1 MQKSQWFTTV
11 HSEGALLPVDVLER
25 IAVLDSNSIEGLNAA
40 SYHHEGE
47 RLNEVMN
54 QSWQRL
60 QTLWR
65 RFQTARQKLPVA
77 DSGTTL
83 TRERWLLPLFSELGY
98 GWLTP
103 APPIEIGEKSYPV
116 SHRWNHTPIH
126 LVSYKLGLDER
137 TRGRGST
144 LRTSPYSLVQE
155 VVNRAPQYLWGI
167 VSNGCVLRLVRN
179 NVSMTRQAYL
189 EFDLEAMMEGEV
201 YSDFV
206 LFWLLCHESRFEGA
220 QPAECW
226 LERWLQEAQ
235 RQGIRALDSLCDG
248 VKAAIEA
255 LGRGFLSANNQ
266 RLRDKLRA
274 GELSTQ
280 NYYRQLLRLVY
291 RLIVLFVAE
300 DRDILFRPDADEAA
314 RERYLHYYPTR
325 RLRQLAGRRSGT
337 RHTDLY
343 YALALVMELLG
354 QDGGCPELGL
364 PALNGFLFARESV
377 SDLHGCELANH
388 DLLDAIRALAFT
400 QDRQR
405 RRPVDYK
412 NLGSEELGSV
422 YESLLELHPVIHL
435 EAAHFELQS
444 AGGNER
450 KTSGSYYTPT
460 SLITSLLDT
469 ALDPVL
475 EEACRQNNAEQAI
488 LDLKV
493 CDPACGSGHFLI
505 AAAHRIAK
513 RLAMVRTG
521 DDEPGA
527 AERRKALRDVIGHCL
542 YGVDINPMAV
552 ELCKV
557 SLWMEAIEPGK
568 PLSFLDHHIQCGNS
582 LFGATP
588 ALLADGIP
596 EQAFEPV
603 EGDLK
608 EACRRF
614 KKQNKQEREGNQSL
628 WNAQN
633 VPLQKQ
639 HELARGMQ
647 VVASIDDDTV
657 AAVYHKQEAYFRER
671 ISPHYRALKLRADA
685 WCAAFVWKKTSDELE
700 PVTEE
705 TYRKIEQ
712 ASDPNRL
719 PQWLQETRKEIE
731 RLSRQYQF
739 FHWHLAFPDVF
750 RLPADGEAPENA
762 QTGWSGGF
770 DVVLGNPPWERIKIQ
785 EKEWFAAR
793 HPDIANAANAAQ
805 RRRMIAA
812 LAYEDAALFQQFQDA
827 QRAAQGESYFVRNS
841 GRYPLCGRGDVNT
854 YTIFAETM
862 RQLITTTGRVGCI
875 VPSGIA
881 TDDTTKVF
889 FQDITTSRTLVS
901 LYDFDNIAGIFADVD
916 SRYKFCLL
924 TLTGQQRPVLHGAE
938 FAFFLHSTV
947 DLEDE
952 ARRFTLTAEDL
963 RLINPNTRT
972 CPIFRSRRDS
982 ELTGAIYQRLPV
994 LIRDEPAEMNPWN
1007 VTFSRMFDMANDSHL
1022 FRTYTQL
1029 VNDGWELR
1037 GNVLYKGRE
1046 RCLPLYEGKMISHF
1060 DHRFGS
1066 YTLAAKP
1073 ESYDM
1078 DSIQHAD
1085 PTCLAQPRYWVHE
1098 SHMPDIL
1105 SNGNKGLLAFR
1116 DIARSTDV
1124 RTAIF
1129 SIIPAVP
1136 CGNNLP
1142 LAIAENSRS
1151 DELLCLNTNISSFV
1165 ADFIARQKAGGTHLN
1180 FFIVKQL
1187 PVLSP
1192 EQYTKVC
1199 RWESAMT
1206 VGQWVLPRAL
1216 ELTYTAWDLQEFA
1229 RACGYEG
1236 PPFRWDE
1243 QRRFLLRCELDAAY
1257 FHLYGIAR
1265 ADVDYIMETFP
1276 IVKRKDEKEYGEYR
1290 TKRVILEIY
1299 DELQRAIESGQP
1311 YRTRLEPPPADASV
1325 AHKAKTMQV

>member
-25 IAVLDSNSIEGLNAA
+25 IAVLDSNSVEGLTAA

-103 APPIEIGEKSYPV
+103 APPIEMSEKSYPV

-137 TRGRGST
+137 TRGRGIT

-235 RQGIRALDSLCDG
+235 RQGIRVLDSLRDG

-266 RLRDKLRA
+266 RLRDKLRS

-280 NYYRQLLRLVY
+280 DYYRQLLRLVY

-314 RERYLHYYPTR
+314 RERYLHYYSTQ

-337 RHTDLY
+337 RHADLY
-343 YALALVMELLG
+343 YALALVMDLLG
-354 QDGGCPELGL
+354 QDGGYPELGL

-388 DLLDAIRALAFT
+388 DLLDAMRALAFT

-435 EAAHFELQS
+435 EAAQFDLQS

-475 EEACRQNNAEQAI
+475 EEACRQRNAEQAI
-488 LDLKV
+488 LNLKV

-527 AERRKALRDVIGHCL
+527 AERRRALRDVVGHCI

-614 KKQNKQEREGNQSL
+614 KKRNRQEREGNQSL

-639 HELARGMQ
+639 HALERGMQ

-657 AAVYHKQEAYFRER
+657 TAVHHKQEAYFRER
-671 ISPHYRALKLRADA
+671 VSAQYRALKLRADA
-685 WCAAFVWKKTSDELE
+685 WCAAFVWKKTNDGLE

-705 TYRKIEQ
+705 IYRKIEQ
-712 ASDPNRL
+712 ASDPDQL
-719 PQWLQETRKEIE
+719 PQWLRETRDEIE
-731 RLSRQYQF
+731 RLSMQYQF

-750 RLPADGEAPENA
+750 RLPADGESPANA

-770 DVVLGNPPWERIKIQ
+770 DVVLGNPPWEHTELKEQ
-785 EKEWFAAR
+785 EWFAR
-793 HPDIANAANAAQ
+793 SRPDIAQAEGVA
-805 RRRMIAA
+805 RKRKIEA
-812 LAYEDAALFQQFQDA
+812 LMSQDPKLFAGYLEAKRQSD
-827 QRAAQGESYFVRNS
+827 SYSHFVRNA
-841 GRYPLCGRGDVNT
+841 GLYPLCGRGRINT
-854 YTIFAETM
+854 YAIFAELNRT
-862 RQLITTTGRVGCI
+862 LIKPQGRVGCI
-875 VPSGIA
+875 VQSGIA
-881 TDDTTKVF
+881 TDDTNKAF
-889 FQDITTSRTLVS
+889 FQDITTSHTLVS
-901 LYDFDNIAGIFADVD
+901 LYDFDNTTRIFPAVD

-924 TLTGQQRPVLHGAE
+924 TLTGSDCPITRAD
-938 FAFFLHSTV
+938 FAFFLHATS
-947 DLEDE
+947 DLED
-952 ARRFTLTAEDL
+952 RSKRFTLTLEDL

-972 CPIFRSRRDS
+972 CPIFRSKRDA
-982 ELTGAIYQRLPV
+982 ELTKAIYRRVPV
-994 LIRDEPAEMNPWN
+994 FVRETEPAQNPWN
-1007 VTFSRMFDMANDSHL
+1007 VSFKQGHFNMTSDASL

-1029 VNDGWELR
+1029 VSDGWELR
-1037 GNVLYKGRE
+1037 GNIFYKGKE

-1066 YTLAAKP
+1066 YTLEARP

-1078 DSIQHAD
+1078 NGIQHAN
-1085 PTCLAQPRYWVHE
+1085 PACLTQPRYWVHE

-1105 SNGNKGLLAFR
+1105 NSRSKGLLAFR
-1116 DIARSTDV
+1116 DIARSTDA

-1136 CGNNLP
+1136 CGHTTPVMLFEGNYV
-1142 LAIAENSRS
+1142 
-1151 DELLCLNTNISSFV
+1151 NTLVYFYVSSTSFV
-1165 ADFIARQKAGGTHLN
+1165 FDYFTRQKLGGTHLT
-1180 FFIVKQL
+1180 FTVFKQL
-1187 PVLSP
+1187 PVLLP
-1192 EQYTKVC
+1192 EQYTEVC
-1199 RWESAMT
+1199 AWESAGT

-1216 ELTYTAWDLQEFA
+1216 ELTYTAWDLREFA
-1229 RACGYEG
+1229 RECGYEG

-1311 YRTRLEPPPADASV
+1311 YHTRLEPPPADTSV
-1325 AHKAKTMQV
+1325 AHEEKTMQV